1 MGEVHC
7 PFGDRITRVETIV
20 PEVKE
25 DIAEL
30 KRDLRA
36 VNDKMDSFIRGLDAK
51 ADRADVEDLQ
61 KRVWVWSGGLAVLSF
76 LAGLFGKD
84 VIKR

>member
-1 MGEVHC
+1 MHC